1 MPLMTALISMACSSA
16 YQNHQDACSKFLE
29 ASTKSTQVYSYDEK
43 IENYYTV
50 QAKEVASNTLGIG
63 GTDVIG
69 GGAYGYKVYRNKS
82 VDFKLPAPGL
92 ADSVSN
98 HVDFNNYSYT
108 LNLTWKMPWK

>member
-29 ASTKSTQVYSYDEK
+29 ASSKQIGLFQTDERV
-43 IENYYTV
+43 ENYYTL
-50 QAKEVASNTLGIG
+50 QAKEAASNTLGTG
-63 GTDVIG
+63 GTDAVG
-69 GGAYGYKVYRNKS
+69 GSAYIYKVYRNKA
-82 VDFKLPAPGL
+82 VDFKLPNLGL
-92 ADSVSN
+92 ADSISN